1 MPTSL
6 ELYAENENE
15 IESKA
20 CVFETEYNIR
30 NQKMLRIHFYG
41 NEKINCPGFKK
52 ISVKDM
58 MENRQKVF
66 IVLNDSTLKEFEL
79 RIFDWTTVRS
89 LINVQSVIN
98 VKGDK
103 FSKKNKLTGRK
114 SSLISVQ
121 GDFFQNDSETHLT
134 LEISTILFLTLVH

>member
-20 CVFETEYNIR
+20 CVFETEYNVR

-66 IVLNDSTLKEFEL
+66 IILNDSTLKEFEL
-79 RIFDWTTVRS
+79 RIFDWTTVGS

-103 FSKKNKLTGRK
+103 FSKKNKLTG
-114 SSLISVQ
+114 SSLYFGPAFNGNFLNMYRQFSKY
-121 GDFFQNDSETHLT
+121 FFHKRR
-134 LEISTILFLTLVH
+134 F

>member
-20 CVFETEYNIR
+20 CVFETEYNVR

-66 IVLNDSTLKEFEL
+66 IVLNDSTLKEFKS
-79 RIFDWTTVRS
+79 RIFDWTNIPTC
-89 LINVQSVIN
+89 QQ
-98 VKGDK
+98 
-103 FSKKNKLTGRK
+103 KLWTT
-114 SSLISVQ
+114 
-121 GDFFQNDSETHLT
+121 QN
-134 LEISTILFLTLVH
+134 LEIARELKDDDEL